1 MNKRF
6 CQRAFLKKEKIEE
19 YRALHAAVWPD
30 VLATIKACNLKNYS
44 ISIMGDMVV
53 AYFEYTGTDY
63 DADMDRMAAD
73 PVTQEWW
80 KHTKP
85 CFVGHDEG
93 VYYEDLEEIF
103 YYE

>member
-103 YYE
+103 YFE